1 MKMMVETNILDDG
14 LTNPDLVEVACEVPV
29 SDVDDQVDHMVAVLD
44 GYGSML
50 TKEEIEYASLTG
62 NEAYAYSV
70 LQLHGFSGS
79 ESWVDTMKQSAET
92 AYKAIIETLRTI
104 KEFFFGDGKKAVEE
118 ADKKAVESLES
129 LAKLDMNAPI
139 KEESKLTNPLTYFK
153 NPGESVELENL
164 YAKYPAVKEAL
175 EKVQG
180 ATSRIANAKAVGQLG
195 AVYQEMRKKASEAS
209 GAITKALESA
219 LKSAEDAANEM
230 KAGPKAQ
237 EDATNEIKQAAKEQQ
252 KENVDTA
259 KEETRYSKAL
269 GSLRNKIT
277 TMLNAISNNAN
288 SVKGETKESEFKG

>member
-1 MKMMVETNILDDG
+1 MMVETNILDDG
-14 LTNPDLVEVACEVPV
+14 LVMYPSVEGGYDVASVEIDTEIDHVV
-29 SDVDDQVDHMVAVLD
+29 SVLD

-70 LQLHGFSGS
+70 LQLHGFAGS
-79 ESWVDTMKQSAET
+79 ESWVDTMKQTAET
-92 AYKAIIETLRTI
+92 AYKAIIETLRSI
-104 KEFFFGDGKKAVEE
+104 KAFFFGDGKKAVEE
-118 ADKKAVESLES
+118 ADKKAVESLKS
-129 LAKLDMNAPI
+129 LAELDMNAPI

-153 NPGESVELENL
+153 NPAESVELENL
-164 YAKYPAVKEAL
+164 YTKYPAVKAAL

-209 GAITKALESA
+209 GVLTKALEEA
-219 LKSAEDAANEM
+219 LKSAEAAANEM

-269 GSLRNKIT
+269 GGLRNKIT

-288 SVKGETKESEFKG
+288 SVKGETKEPEFKG